1 MLGIGIGSKTSTGGT
16 VIEGNVGIVFDG
28 LVASSIGH
36 RATCPAC
43 KKAGGPIVAVGS
55 REVYLPAGP
64 AARAGDY
71 IDCGC
76 PPGSNVLIAQGTVTI
91 GSGGMSGRPAD
102 VSFSHSSSVTESVAR
117 KRAATPAL
125 QTSIPADR
133 TDLRSELTPPTAP
146 SAPTQPQTQSRYN
159 WQIATDHYV
168 IRQAAYLPAEGVGVN
183 GSYFIKGSLVLNER
197 SLFISAMGF
206 TAATRLGHVLFNA
219 TVTVSL
225 NGREI
230 HNYQLVLGSDP
241 GMWPVD
247 GYAPIGSV
255 SVDLPEPKQTDQA
268 SITIRGGYIYSAPEG
283 NAVPLPP
290 SGAITLS
297 LEIVEEQ

>member
-1 MLGIGIGSKTSTGGT
+1 MLGIGIGSKTSTGGK
-16 VIEGNVGIVFDG
+16 VIEGNAGIIFDG
-28 LVASSIGH
+28 LVASSVGH
-36 RATCPAC
+36 KAICPAC
-43 KKAGGPIVAVGS
+43 KKGSGPIIAVGG

-76 PPGSNVLIAQGTVTI
+76 PPGSNVLIAQSTVTI
-91 GSGGMSGRPAD
+91 GSGGMSRSLSEIPI
-102 VSFSHSSSVTESVAR
+102 SHSTSVIEPVAGERMSKPVTRPSIHADPTE
-117 KRAATPAL
+117 
-125 QTSIPADR
+125 
-133 TDLRSELTPPTAP
+133 LRSELTSPANPISP
-146 SAPTQPQTQSRYN
+146 HQLQTQPRFK
-159 WQIATDHYV
+159 WQIGTDRYA

-183 GSYFIKGSLVLNER
+183 GSYFIKGSLALNEG

-206 TAATRLGHVLFNA
+206 SAAKRLGRAHFNA
-219 TVTVSL
+219 TATVSL

-230 HNYQLVLGSDP
+230 HNAPLVLSSDP

-268 SITIRGGYIYSAPEG
+268 SITVRGGYIYSAPEG

-290 SGAITLS
+290 SGAITLQ
-297 LEIVEEQ
+297 LEIVKEQ